1 MRPDI
6 GYDIQLRYR
15 VTKLRYR
22 VTKLRYRSITI
33 SKNHRYRRFCLRY
46 RYIPISKNHRYRSVQ
61 LRYRYI
67 PISKIH
73 RYRVRYSSSISKFCR
88 LGYIRCRPAAAL
100 PGCCSVLDTDCS
112 VGNSLHINWR
122 ASGSCSSARPS
133 LSTGSCGG
141 GRGRSGRRRPGR
153 RRRLRL
159 HRSRRWL
166 RCRWHHL
173 LINSRLTA
181 AALA

>member
-1 MRPDI
+1 M
-6 GYDIQLRYR
+6 LRYGSDQ
-15 VTKLRYR
+15 L
-22 VTKLRYRSITI
+22 L
-33 SKNHRYRRFCLRY
+33 Y
-46 RYIPISKNHRYRSVQ
+46 RYIQ
-61 LRYRYI
+61 
-67 PISKIH
+67 ISKIH

-159 HRSRRWL
+159 HSSRRWL

-181 AALA
+181 RSALGALIGSARLIKPSPTPSPQPEVPAGHCAVSNVRGKQ

>member
-22 VTKLRYRSITI
+22 VTKLRYRSIT
-33 SKNHRYRRFCLRY
+33 
-46 RYIPISKNHRYRSVQ
+46 ISKNHRYRSVQ

-133 LSTGSCGG
+133 LSTVTGSCGG